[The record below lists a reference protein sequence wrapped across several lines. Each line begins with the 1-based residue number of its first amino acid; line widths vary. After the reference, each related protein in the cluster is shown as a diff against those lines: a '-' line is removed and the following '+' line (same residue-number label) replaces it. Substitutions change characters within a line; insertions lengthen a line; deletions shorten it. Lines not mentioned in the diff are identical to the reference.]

1 MTPRMS
7 LSRAPRGL
15 RRAACVALV
24 LALGCQAKAGG
35 GSGASHQVEFSGA
48 SAFKYIEQQIAF
60 GPRVP
65 NTPAHQQAGDWLLG
79 ELRARADTV
88 IVQAFQSRTSKG
100 QTLRLR
106 NFFARFQPQVTD
118 RILLVAHW
126 DSRPFADKSP
136 NLGQQRLPVPGAND
150 GGSGVAV
157 LLGVA
162 DALKA
167 KPPTIGVDLLFVD
180 GEDYGDFA
188 DSTETLL
195 GSRYFA
201 KHQPPGYT
209 TLFAVVFDMVGDK
222 DLQFLQEGYSAQN
235 APEVVQRVWQTA
247 DRLGYGNVFVKRVT
261 QSLTDD
267 HVPLQQAGIR
277 AIDVIDFDFPY
288 HHTTEDT
295 IDKVSAESL
304 QIVGNVAVAL
314 IRQ

>member
-1 MTPRMS
+1 MTS
-7 LSRAPRGL
+7 CVV
-15 RRAACVALV
+15 RRAWCLGLFLVA
-24 LALGCQAKAGG
+24 CQARAGG
-35 GSGASHQVEFSGA
+35 GSSASKEVEFSGTTA
-48 SAFKYIEQQIAF
+48 LKYIEQQLAF
-60 GPRVP
+60 GPRIP
-65 NTPAHQQAGDWLLG
+65 NTPGHQKTGDWLLR

-88 IVQAFQSRTSKG
+88 VVQEIRHRTAKG
-100 QTLRLR
+100 QTLQLR
-106 NFFARFQPQVTD
+106 NFFARFRPQATD
-118 RILLVAHW
+118 RILYVAHW
-126 DSRPFADKSP
+126 DTRPFADKSA

-188 DSTETLL
+188 DSTETLI

-201 KHQPPGYT
+201 KHLPPGYT
-209 TLFAVVFDMVGDK
+209 TLFAVLFDMVGDK
-222 DLQFLQEGYSAQN
+222 DLEIIEEGYSVQN
-235 APEVVQRVWQTA
+235 APEVVQRVWKTA
-247 DRLGYGNVFVKRVT
+247 EQRGYGRYFVNRVG
-261 QSLTDD
+261 QALTDD

-314 IRQ
+314 VRP

>member
-1 MTPRMS
+1 MTS
-7 LSRAPRGL
+7 CVV
-15 RRAACVALV
+15 RRAWCLGLFLVA
-24 LALGCQAKAGG
+24 CQARAGG
-35 GSGASHQVEFSGA
+35 GSSASKEVEFSGTTA
-48 SAFKYIEQQIAF
+48 LKYVEQQLAF
-60 GPRVP
+60 GPRIP
-65 NTPAHQQAGDWLLG
+65 NTPGHQKTGDWLLR

-88 IVQAFQSRTSKG
+88 VVQEIRHRTAKG
-100 QTLRLR
+100 QTLQLR
-106 NFFARFQPQVTD
+106 NFFARFRPQATD
-118 RILLVAHW
+118 RILYVAHW
-126 DSRPFADKSP
+126 DTRPFADKSA

-188 DSTETLL
+188 DSTETLI

-201 KHQPPGYT
+201 KHLPPGYT
-209 TLFAVVFDMVGDK
+209 TLFAVLFDMVGDK
-222 DLQFLQEGYSAQN
+222 DLEIIEEGYSVQN
-235 APEVVQRVWQTA
+235 APEVVQRVWKTA
-247 DRLGYGNVFVKRVT
+247 EQRGYGRYFVNRVG
-261 QSLTDD
+261 QALTDD

-314 IRQ
+314 VRQ

>member
-1 MTPRMS
+1 MVKVILP
-7 LSRAPRGL
+7 
-15 RRAACVALV
+15 ALL
-24 LALGCQAKAGG
+24 LASCQARAGG
-35 GSGASHQVEFSGA
+35 GGSASRDVEFSGPTA
-48 SAFKYIEQQIAF
+48 MRYVEQQLAF
-60 GPRVP
+60 GPRIP
-65 NTPAHQQAGDWLLG
+65 NTPAHVKTGDWLLG

-88 IVQAFQSRTSKG
+88 IVQSFEQKTSKG
-100 QTLRLR
+100 QTLKLR
-106 NFFARFQPQVTD
+106 NFFARFRPQATD
-118 RILLVAHW
+118 RILYVAHW
-126 DSRPFADKSP
+126 DTRPFADKSA

-150 GGSGVAV
+150 GASGVAV

-167 KPPTIGVDLLFVD
+167 KPATIGVDLLLVD

-188 DSTETLL
+188 DSTETLI
-195 GSRYFA
+195 GARYFA
-201 KHQPPGYT
+201 HHLPAGYT
-209 TLFAVVFDMVGDK
+209 TLFAVLFDMVGDR
-222 DLQFLQEGYSAQN
+222 DLQIFQEGYSVQN

-247 DRLGYGNVFVKRVT
+247 DRLGYGSVFVKRVNQT
-261 QSLTDD
+261 LTDD
-267 HVPLQQAGIR
+267 HVPLQAAGIR

>member
-1 MTPRMS
+1 MIPCVV
-7 LSRAPRGL
+7 
-15 RRAACVALV
+15 RRASCVALV
-24 LALGCQAKAGG
+24 IALGCQAKAGG
-35 GSGASHQVEFSGA
+35 GSAGSNQVEFSGTT
-48 SAFKYIEQQIAF
+48 AFKYVEQQLAF

-65 NTPAHQQAGDWLLG
+65 NTPGHQKTGDWLLR

-88 IVQAFQSRTSKG
+88 VVQEFQHRTSKG

-106 NFFARFQPQVTD
+106 NFFARFRPQATD
-118 RILLVAHW
+118 RILYLAHW
-126 DSRPFADKSP
+126 DTRPFAEKSQ

-150 GGSGVAV
+150 GASGVAL

-188 DSTETLL
+188 DSTETLI

-201 KHQPPGYT
+201 RHLPAGYT
-209 TLFAVVFDMVGDK
+209 TLFAVLWDMVGDR
-222 DLQFLQEGYSAQN
+222 DLQFLEEGYSAQN

-261 QSLTDD
+261 QALTDD

-295 IDKVSAESL
+295 IDKISAESL